1 VFNLCRLWHVRSVCP
16 QRSVAL
22 STHSHTLACLCSH
35 QSHRLHICTARI
47 CHYTLPLQIACKHKH
62 GRVFRLPYLAS
73 TAVSVCDTEGIKI
86 AMTTR
91 YAGKKVL
98 GTQKVKSIG
107 VMWGPRALSNASGA
121 EHSRL
126 KKLMYPTF
134 SVNASY

>member
-1 VFNLCRLWHVRSVCP
+1 MCHSNLFTAFITR
-16 QRSVAL
+16 QL
-22 STHSHTLACLCSH
+22 SF
-35 QSHRLHICTARI
+35 LHICIARI
-47 CHYTLPLQIACKHKH
+47 CCAHTLPLQIACKHKH

-98 GTQKVKSIG
+98 GTQEVKSIG

-126 KKLMYPTF
+126 KKLMHPTF
-134 SVNASY
+134 SVSAGVLSLCI